1 MSNDERDD
9 LVFFSV
15 TEEQKLILKQLEEQL
30 FETEAGAFK
39 ACVALALSKG
49 FAPADFSK
57 GKTTWNAT
65 TMSDLVEFL
74 TWYCKTHTPIRVA
87 NGLGFAGI
95 QFVESEMA
103 NGKTPREIFFP

>member
-1 MSNDERDD
+1 MSIDERDD
-9 LVFFSV
+9 VVFFSV
-15 TEEQKLILKQLEEQL
+15 TEEQKLILKQLEEEL
-30 FETEAGAFK
+30 FQTEAGAFK

-74 TWYCKTHTPIRVA
+74 SWYCETNTPIRVA

-95 QFVESEMA
+95 QFVASEME
-103 NGKTPREIFFP
+103 NGKTPREIFFS

>member
-1 MSNDERDD
+1 MSNEDRDD

-15 TEEQKLILKQLEEQL
+15 TEDQKLILKELEEQL

-74 TWYCKTHTPIRVA
+74 TWYCKTNTPIRVA

-103 NGKTPREIFFP
+103 NGRTPREIFNL

>member
-1 MSNDERDD
+1 MSNEERDD

-15 TEEQKLILKQLEEQL
+15 TEEQKLILRELQEQL

-39 ACVALALSKG
+39 ACVSLALSKG
-49 FAPADFSK
+49 SEPADFSK

-65 TMSDLVEFL
+65 TMNDLVEFL
-74 TWYCKTHTPIRVA
+74 TWYCKTNTPIRVA
-87 NGLGFAGI
+87 NGLGYAGI

-103 NGKTPREIFFP
+103 NGKTPREIFNL

>member
-1 MSNDERDD
+1 MNNEERDD

-15 TEEQKLILKQLEEQL
+15 TEEQKLILKRLEEQL

-74 TWYCKTHTPIRVA
+74 TWYCKTNTPIRMA
-87 NGLGFAGI
+87 NGLGYAGI
-95 QFVESEMA
+95 QFVEAEMA
-103 NGKTPREIFFP
+103 NDKSAREIFFA

>member
-15 TEEQKLILKQLEEQL
+15 TEEQKLILKELADQL

-74 TWYCKTHTPIRVA
+74 TWYCKTNTPIRVA
-87 NGLGFAGI
+87 NGLGYAGI
-95 QFVESEMA
+95 QFVEAEIA